1 MNRWSSATWSTSPL
15 PTNHATIAN
24 FPYRSW
30 LLAVYLLS
38 FKPFLMARSPTT
50 ILCTVALLPLMLSWV
65 VTVMSPTD
73 GLR

>member
-38 FKPFLMARSPTT
+38 FKPFLMARSHTT